1 MLAPY
6 LIVLVGFYYF
16 FIVGLGIFMF
26 LSRTK
31 GVQQGR
37 VDFRYFKTYDGE
49 VPNDLKVIEN
59 NFNNQFQLPVIFM
72 ITCLAGIQFNTV
84 STIFFSLACLFVIS
98 RMIHSYV
105 HITSN
110 KLMLRAGTYFSGVF
124 MVAGLWLLI
133 MLRAMAGIVI

>member
-1 MLAPY
+1 
-6 LIVLVGFYYF
+6 
-16 FIVGLGIFMF
+16 
-26 LSRTK
+26 
-31 GVQQGR
+31 
-37 VDFRYFKTYDGE
+37 
-49 VPNDLKVIEN
+49 
-59 NFNNQFQLPVIFM
+59 M